1 MTLAALAAALQTD
14 LTPEALEALVDKTTL
29 ADLFAV
35 DVTTPEPPQCSLDFE
50 PID

>member
-1 MTLAALAAALQTD
+1 MTQQELTIALQQD